1 MVGLND
7 FRVLNH
13 IFGVSMSGK
22 ASKAKIG
29 SNLVTFGQNLGS
41 QKIVLGN
48 PHEFL
53 PILRGLHLGVI

>member
-29 SNLVTFGQNLGS
+29 YDLGKILAP
-41 QKIVLGN
+41 KIVLGN
-48 PHEFL
+48 THEFS